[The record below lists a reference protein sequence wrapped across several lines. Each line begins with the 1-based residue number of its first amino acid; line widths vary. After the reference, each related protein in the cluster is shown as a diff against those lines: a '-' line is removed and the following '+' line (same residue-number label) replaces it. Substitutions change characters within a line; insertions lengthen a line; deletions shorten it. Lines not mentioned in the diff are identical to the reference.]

1 MSLAQHDV
9 ARLDAVRE
17 HGTFGVGES
26 EAIELHQRS
35 SLALRSAIYSD
46 PASQRGGLDR
56 RTTAVSVARRQ
67 QGAAD
72 LAQARA
78 TGKCGGHARGP
89 ARLIGPLLVASLA
102 LVPVTWW
109 LPLFTAR
116 VPFLWRQE
124 VSIATGL
131 VELWRLDLL
140 LFAAVL
146 LFSVIAPLA
155 KGLAL
160 AWVWFRLPVGRA
172 RGWLDRLALLGK
184 LSMTE
189 VFLLAVIIVGLKG
202 VGIGTV
208 EVSWGLQ
215 AFVLVVVL
223 SLAASTWASA
233 HLLPS
238 AVARSRDRNALNEGQ
253 MSSRRSIRTDWKFS
267 SSRRRKRSS
276 IELS

>member
-1 MSLAQHDV
+1 MP
-9 ARLDAVRE
+9 RLVQP
-17 HGTFGVGES
+17 ES
-26 EAIELHQRS
+26 
-35 SLALRSAIYSD
+35 
-46 PASQRGGLDR
+46 
-56 RTTAVSVARRQ
+56 
-67 QGAAD
+67 AA
-72 LAQARA
+72 A
-78 TGKCGGHARGP
+78 TLRGP
-89 ARLIGPLLVASLA
+89 ARLIGPSLMASLV

-124 VSIATGL
+124 VSIASGL

-146 LFSVIAPLA
+146 LFSVVAPLA

-160 AWVWFRLPVGRA
+160 AWVWFRLPVGQA

-215 AFVLVVVL
+215 PFVLVVVL
-223 SLAASTWASA
+223 SLAASSWASTA
-233 HLLPS
+233 LATPPPS
-238 AVARSRDRNALNEGQ
+238 PGRATGRP
-253 MSSRRSIRTDWKFS
+253 
-267 SSRRRKRSS
+267 
-276 IELS
+276 

>member
-1 MSLAQHDV
+1 MP
-9 ARLDAVRE
+9 RLVQP
-17 HGTFGVGES
+17 ES
-26 EAIELHQRS
+26 
-35 SLALRSAIYSD
+35 
-46 PASQRGGLDR
+46 
-56 RTTAVSVARRQ
+56 
-67 QGAAD
+67 AA
-72 LAQARA
+72 A
-78 TGKCGGHARGP
+78 TARGP
-89 ARLIGPLLVASLA
+89 ARLIGPLLLASLV

-124 VSIATGL
+124 VSIASGL

-160 AWVWFRLPVGRA
+160 AWVWFRLPVGQA

-223 SLAASTWASA
+223 VARRLDLGVDSTCY
-233 HLLPS
+233 PS
-238 AVARSRDRNALNEGQ
+238 AVARSRDRKALNDGQ
-253 MSSRRSIRTDWKFS
+253 MSSRRSISTDWKFS

>member
-1 MSLAQHDV
+1 MRRSEGEGSTVERRRLAWPCGAEGEWPELVQ
-9 ARLDAVRE
+9 LVR
-17 HGTFGVGES
+17 S
-26 EAIELHQRS
+26 D
-35 SLALRSAIYSD
+35 SA
-46 PASQRGGLDR
+46 AA
-56 RTTAVSVARRQ
+56 TAQ
-67 QGAAD
+67 
-72 LAQARA
+72 
-78 TGKCGGHARGP
+78 GP
-89 ARLIGPLLVASLA
+89 ARLVGPLLLASLV

-172 RGWLDRLALLGK
+172 RGWLDRLTLLAK

-208 EVSWGLQ
+208 EVRWGLQ

-233 HLLPS
+233 ELVTPRRLPGR
-238 AVARSRDRNALNEGQ
+238 ATGRP
-253 MSSRRSIRTDWKFS
+253 
-267 SSRRRKRSS
+267 
-276 IELS
+276 